1 MNAIMRQLYSM
12 WSLEHMNRDEA
23 YDQAWEKYEK
33 LLDAYFKD
41 ESPKTKL
48 SDGTTEIA
56 AVIEKIAFEAGL
68 RMGINLMAE
77 GDNNG

>member
-1 MNAIMRQLYSM
+1 MNAIMHQLYSA
-12 WSLEHMNRDEA
+12 WSLEHSNRDEA

-33 LLDAYFKD
+33 LLNTYFKD

-56 AVIEKIAFEAGL
+56 SVIEKIAFEAGL
-68 RMGINLMAE
+68 RMGINLMAGGE
-77 GDNNG
+77 

>member
-1 MNAIMRQLYSM
+1 MQFMHQLYSA
-12 WSLEHMNRDEA
+12 WSLEHSNRDEA

-33 LLDAYFKD
+33 LLNTYFKD

-56 AVIEKIAFEAGL
+56 SVIEKIAFEAGL
-68 RMGINLMAE
+68 RMGINLMAGGE
-77 GDNNG
+77 